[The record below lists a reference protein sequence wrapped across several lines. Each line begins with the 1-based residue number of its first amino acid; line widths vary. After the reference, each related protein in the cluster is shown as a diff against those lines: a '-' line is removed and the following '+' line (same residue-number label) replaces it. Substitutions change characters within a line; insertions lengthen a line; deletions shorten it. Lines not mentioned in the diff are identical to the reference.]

1 MGKKS
6 KLVALV
12 AGASLLLGTFG
23 LTACVPENDDKT
35 GNKVPEDIYAIY
47 TAYAETAG
55 DDAMTY
61 DEWYAHLLETAKGD
75 KGDKGDDGAQGKS
88 AYDIWK
94 ENGHSGT
101 EAEFLEWLKGG
112 KGDDGK
118 SAYDIWK
125 EQDGNAGKT
134 EAEFLEWLKGD
145 KGDKGDDGDV
155 GPKGEAGTKWFT
167 GEDDEPSADLGAE
180 GDFYLNTKTFD
191 LWTKKDSGW
200 TKLGC
205 IKGADGTSDSKPS
218 ADVVHDFGQ
227 MTLSANVAKP
237 LDLAEVKDGTY
248 YLVFE
253 TASEAKSKTLI
264 AEIGYSEEYADF
276 PQNYDMYMPISAKY
290 QCVFIKNGDIS
301 TLSLKSSEEITGT
314 AKLMQYTI
322 PTITAGV
329 EIEAPCVRKDWTY
342 LPINIDSSFIGHKVK
357 IEVKSIYVE
366 AISLLKNDE
375 KHTGYGNMV
384 QDDSDKTL
392 FTLTTTIPDGETA
405 ICLSSSKIDKN
416 DNVII
421 KITLAD

>member
-55 DDAMTY
+55 EDAMTY

-75 KGDKGDDGAQGKS
+75 KGDDGKS

-94 ENGHSGT
+94 EQDGNAGKT

-145 KGDKGDDGDV
+145 V

-191 LWTKKDSGW
+191 LWTKNKDSGW
-200 TKLGC
+200 TKIGC
-205 IKGADGTSDSKPS
+205 IKGADAGSEESPQYK
-218 ADVVHDFGQ
+218 VVKDFGP
-227 MTLSANVAKP
+227 MTINTEEVP
-237 LDLAEVKDGTY
+237 LDLNEVNNGTY
-248 YLVFE
+248 FLVVE
-253 TASEAKSKTLI
+253 SDSMAVVNNLMCNLDSKR
-264 AEIGYSEEYADF
+264 D
-276 PQNYDMYMPISAKY
+276 YDMYCPLSQSYKS
-290 QCVFIKNGDIS
+290 VVLKGDDS
-301 TLSLKSSEEITGT
+301 TLKLKATQSVTGNV
-314 AKLMQYTI
+314 KLVEYSA
-322 PTITAGV
+322 PTIKADETY
-329 EIEAPCVRKDWTY
+329 EIPLLNRNYGY
-342 LPINIDSSFIGHKVK
+342 LPINVESSLIGKKVK
-357 IEVKSIYVE
+357 VTIHS
-366 AISLLKNDE
+366 SLAAVICQSND
-375 KHTGYGNMV
+375 KHTSFGSITANAE
-384 QDDSDKTL
+384 DKTL
-392 FTLTTTIPDGETA
+392 YVKEITIPDGMDALCFATSA
-405 ICLSSSKIDKN
+405 TNCANVTVKIEI
-416 DNVII
+416 VE
-421 KITLAD
+421 